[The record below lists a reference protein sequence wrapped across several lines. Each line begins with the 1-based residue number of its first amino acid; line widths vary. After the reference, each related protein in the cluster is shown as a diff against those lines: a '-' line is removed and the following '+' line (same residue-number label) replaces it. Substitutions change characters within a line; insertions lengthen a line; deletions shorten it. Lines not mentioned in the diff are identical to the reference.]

1 MELRDVFWI
10 GGAPGAGKSTIA
22 RRLAERYGLRLY
34 VTDDVMGDHA
44 RRISAVEAPHLQRF
58 QAMDMDERWLNRSP
72 QEMLETF
79 HWFRGEG
86 FRLIVED
93 LRAMTGPTP
102 IVAEGFRLLP
112 HLVMPIAGPKRVGPE
127 RTGPERTAPER
138 TGPERTGPERTGPK
152 RAGQR
157 AIWLLP
163 TPQFHRAALDARGS
177 TWAIPNGT
185 SDPPRARW
193 NLEERNRLFTDRL
206 ARETERTGAP
216 TLWLDG
222 TLTEAE
228 TLDRVA
234 DRLGLSARAG

>member
-10 GGAPGAGKSTIA
+10 GGAPGAGKSTVA
-22 RRLAERYGLRLY
+22 RRLTERYGLRLY

-44 RRISAVEAPHLQRF
+44 RRMSVGEAPYLEQF

-72 QEMLETF
+72 REMLETF

-93 LRAMTGPTP
+93 LRAMTGTTP

-112 HLVMPIAGPKRVGPE
+112 HLVMPIAGPG
-127 RTGPERTAPER
+127 
-138 TGPERTGPERTGPK
+138 
-152 RAGQR
+152 R

-177 TWAIPNGT
+177 TWTIPNTT

-206 ARETERTGAP
+206 ARETGRTGAA

>member
-1 MELRDVFWI
+1 MELGDVFWI

-22 RRLAERYGLRLY
+22 CRLAERYGLRLY
-34 VTDDVMGDHA
+34 ATDDVMGDHA
-44 RRISAVEAPHLQRF
+44 RRISAAEAPHLQRF
-58 QAMDMDERWLNRSP
+58 RAMDMDERWLNRSP

-93 LRAMTGPTP
+93 LRAMTGTTP

-112 HLVMPIAGPKRVGPE
+112 HLVMPIAGPERAGPE
-127 RTGPERTAPER
+127 
-138 TGPERTGPERTGPK
+138 

-163 TPQFHRAALDARGS
+163 TAQFHRAALDARGS
-177 TWAIPNGT
+177 TWTIPNST